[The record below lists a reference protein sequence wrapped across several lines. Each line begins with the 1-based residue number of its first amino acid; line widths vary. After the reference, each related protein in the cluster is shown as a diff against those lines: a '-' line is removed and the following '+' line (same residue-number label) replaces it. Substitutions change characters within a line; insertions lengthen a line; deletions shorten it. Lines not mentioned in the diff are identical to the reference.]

1 MFSQDG
7 TVWKHSREL
16 IKPTFSR
23 SEIANLGLL
32 DTCANHLLGLLPYES
47 ETIDVQP
54 LLHRAVLRVLIP
66 GIEAPDLYCDQFL
79 GVSTDFVFGEP
90 VNAILPN
97 TPFDSFG
104 IMKAF
109 NGFPSRNWISDTGGQ
124 PNAPYSGN
132 PWFSA
137 PC

>member
-1 MFSQDG
+1 
-7 TVWKHSREL
+7 
-16 IKPTFSR
+16 
-23 SEIANLGLL
+23 
-32 DTCANHLLGLLPYES
+32 
-47 ETIDVQP
+47 VQP
-54 LLHRAVLRVLIP
+54 LLHRA
-66 GIEAPDLYCDQFL
+66 DLYCDQFL
-79 GVSTDFVFGEP
+79 DVSTDFVFGEP

-109 NGFPSRNWISDTGGQ
+109 NGFPSRNWISNTGR